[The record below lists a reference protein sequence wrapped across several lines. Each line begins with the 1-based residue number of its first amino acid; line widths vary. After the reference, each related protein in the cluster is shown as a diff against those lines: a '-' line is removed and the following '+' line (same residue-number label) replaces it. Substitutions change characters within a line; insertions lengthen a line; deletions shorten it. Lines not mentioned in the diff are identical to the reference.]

1 MKNTTDTTLQASAYL
16 YPILG
21 VLLIWLVYWIQQKM
35 GWNFNDYGIQPRS
48 LKGLRGI
55 LFSPFLHSG
64 IKHLLSNSLPLLVL
78 SVTLFYFYKR
88 IAFEVLIF
96 GAILTGLLTWL
107 IGRGYSNHIGAS
119 GVVYLLASFLF
130 FKGIWSKNIRM
141 IAVSLIVVFLYGSL
155 VWGMFPN
162 KPNISWEGHLSGFI
176 SGVVFALVY
185 RNYQT
190 EIGSREP
197 EKPKVISARDAEFL
211 SHFDEDGNFVP
222 TSEWERR
229 RKEDQTDNTL
239 DIEVDYSYR
248 SGEKKEE

>member
-35 GWNFNDYGIQPRS
+35 GWSFNDYGIQPRS

-55 LFSPFLHSG
+55 LFSPFLHGS
-64 IKHLLSNSLPLLVL
+64 IKHLLSNTLPLLVL
-78 SVTLFYFYKR
+78 SVALFYFYRK

-96 GAILTGLLTWL
+96 GAVLTGLITWL
-107 IGRGYSNHIGAS
+107 IGREYSNHIGAS

-130 FKGIWSKNIRM
+130 FKGIWSKNIRL
-141 IAVSLIVVFLYGSL
+141 IAVSLIVAFLYGSL

-176 SGVVFALVY
+176 SGVVFALIY
-185 RNYQT
+185 KKHQT
-190 EIGSREP
+190 EVGFHELQ
-197 EKPKVISARDAEFL
+197 KPKVISARDAEFL
-211 SHFDEDGNFVP
+211 SHFDENGNFVP

-229 RKEDQTDNTL
+229 RKENQTNNTL
-239 DIEVDYSYR
+239 DIEVDYTYLPKDD
-248 SGEKKEE
+248 ENE